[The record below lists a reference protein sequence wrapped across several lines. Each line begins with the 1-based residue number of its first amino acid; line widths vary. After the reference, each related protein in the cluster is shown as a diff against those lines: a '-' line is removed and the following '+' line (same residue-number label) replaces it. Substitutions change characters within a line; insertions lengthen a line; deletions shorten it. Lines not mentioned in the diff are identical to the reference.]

1 MSLSTTHIHTY
12 IHIAHISAVFCMPYS
27 YTDEKATNLT
37 LVLESDFFF
46 FPSKVLPNILSAVRC
61 LESCRRVLLSRKFS
75 LSDLKHGRETGIDQE
90 SVGDLLVICWKSVIT
105 CKNQ

>member
-46 FPSKVLPNILSAVRC
+46 PSKVLPNILCCEMS
-61 LESCRRVLLSRKFS
+61 RVLQ
-75 LSDLKHGRETGIDQE
+75 EGITQQKI
-90 SVGDLLVICWKSVIT
+90 LIK
-105 CKNQ
+105 